1 AIAMSHRAFEVFAH
15 QRALGEDA
23 GEDERQYDRKPAT
36 GRKAGVEMKRMFRG
50 GDGLA
55 DRSDDQA
62 EKLQSQQRPGYRME
76 TVGIGGDKWVALSH
90 GLHDPQQPPEDGIV
104 EGDRGEP
111 EGRNGAKPHDH
122 QWNSGGLGDAEG
134 GEGPVLGDDSRGQQN
149 ED

>member
-1 AIAMSHRAFEVFAH
+1 ISIRSASSVRVIRRTWSSSSSLTAIAMSHRAFEVFAH

-76 TVGIGGDKWVALSH
+76 TVG
-90 GLHDPQQPPEDGIV
+90 
-104 EGDRGEP
+104 
-111 EGRNGAKPHDH
+111 
-122 QWNSGGLGDAEG
+122 
-134 GEGPVLGDDSRGQQN
+134 
-149 ED
+149 